1 MHVVLPTSH
10 VSSTEPDRLYANYFI
25 SYEDGIID
33 SHVIRL
39 TRRFGGASLYAA
51 RKLDEYALH

>member
-10 VSSTEPDRLYANYFI
+10 VSSTEPDRLYANDFI
-25 SYEDGIID
+25 SYEDGVIH

-39 TRRFGGASLYAA
+39 AGRFGGASLYAA